1 MCLCT
6 VYSAY
11 KRATVCLWWQCRIS
25 NRFAVRVS
33 IVCGSEKRKLGAPV
47 GWIKRPFRDWSS
59 HPPPTPPYFGLIS
72 MFIGT
77 TAECDNNNEVFD
89 SGQRTRLTSSAVETD
104 RTTTRETQSAV
115 EKRWSSYD
123 NRKHLCRVSAPNK
136 PLKTHFELNES
147 FQMAVR
153 ATNFYRSFLF
163 QVTGR

>member
-1 MCLCT
+1 
-6 VYSAY
+6 
-11 KRATVCLWWQCRIS
+11 
-25 NRFAVRVS
+25 
-33 IVCGSEKRKLGAPV
+33 
-47 GWIKRPFRDWSS
+47 
-59 HPPPTPPYFGLIS
+59 